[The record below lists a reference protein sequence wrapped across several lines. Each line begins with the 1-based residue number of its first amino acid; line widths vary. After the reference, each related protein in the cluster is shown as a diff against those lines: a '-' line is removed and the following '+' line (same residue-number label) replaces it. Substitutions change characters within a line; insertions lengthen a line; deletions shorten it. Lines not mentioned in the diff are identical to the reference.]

1 MKEPENWLRD
11 FILERLEHEGSVVAI
26 FVGRTGSSKSGSAIS
41 LAYAM
46 DPTFNLDRIVFKI
59 EDFFKISTE
68 NNLPPGSFLVFDDA
82 GVDAGSRRWQ
92 DEKNQAF
99 GAILQTFRY
108 KQLPTLITTPRLG
121 FLDKQVRESVELQFV
136 ATDTKGMFKP
146 FVLYES
152 PKMDGKIWHSYPSVG
167 GAEIKLWPFPPP
179 PQDLFEQYKKKK
191 DEAFQRM
198 IREKF
203 MEIQQEESLR
213 KTILETKEEAIRRHL
228 EIIRIRQE
236 REEMNSES
244 MLRQQT
250 ALEEKKRTAAE
261 REAMRLSKEK
271 AKLEFEIE
279 KQRLRKEEAL
289 ERAKTHEAANEKIS
303 KIIQLKESGMSTV
316 EVAKKV
322 GVTRQYVWK
331 IMRQGR

>member
-46 DPTFNLDRIVFKI
+46 DPTFNLDRIVFRI
-59 EDFFKISTE
+59 EDFFRISTE
-68 NNLPPGSFLVFDDA
+68 NSLPPGSFLVFDDA
-82 GVDAGSRRWQ
+82 GVDAGARRWQ

-146 FVLYES
+146 FMLYES

-167 GAEIKLWPFPPP
+167 GVEIKLWPFPPP
-179 PQDLFEQYKKKK
+179 PQEFFDQYKRKK

-198 IREKF
+198 IKEKF

-213 KTILETKEEAIRRHL
+213 RTILETREETLRRHL
-228 EIIRIRQE
+228 EIVRMRQE
-236 REEMNSES
+236 REEARSES
-244 MLRQQT
+244 MLKQQT
-250 ALEEKKRTAAE
+250 AIEEKKRLATE

-271 AKLEFEIE
+271 IKLESELE
-279 KQRLRKEEAL
+279 KQR
-289 ERAKTHEAANEKIS
+289 
-303 KIIQLKESGMSTV
+303 
-316 EVAKKV
+316 AKKERQEESYKKRLDSEARKARFV
-322 GVTRQYVWK
+322 QMREQGMTYMEIANKEGVSDRYV
-331 IMRQGR
+331 MRVVRGR

>member
-11 FILERLEHEGSVVAI
+11 FIVERLEHEGSVVAI

-46 DPTFNLDRIVFKI
+46 DPTFNLDRIVFRI
-59 EDFFKISTE
+59 EDFFRISTE
-68 NNLPPGSFLVFDDA
+68 NSLPPGSFLVFDDA
-82 GVDAGSRRWQ
+82 GVDAGARRWQ

-136 ATDTKGMFKP
+136 ATDIKGMFKP
-146 FVLYES
+146 FMLYES

-167 GAEIKLWPFPPP
+167 GVEIKLWPFPPP
-179 PQDLFEQYKKKK
+179 PQEFFDRYKRKK

-198 IREKF
+198 IKEKF
-203 MEIQQEESLR
+203 MELQQEESLR
-213 KTILETKEEAIRRHL
+213 RTILETREETLRRHL
-228 EIIRIRQE
+228 EIVRMRQE
-236 REEMNSES
+236 REEARSES
-244 MLRQQT
+244 MLKQQT
-250 ALEEKKRTAAE
+250 AIEEKKRLATE

-271 AKLEFEIE
+271 IKLESELE
-279 KQRLRKEEAL
+279 KQR
-289 ERAKTHEAANEKIS
+289 
-303 KIIQLKESGMSTV
+303 
-316 EVAKKV
+316 AKKERQEESYKKRLDSEARKARFV
-322 GVTRQYVWK
+322 QMREQGMTYMEIANKEGVSDRYV
-331 IMRQGR
+331 MRVVRGR

>member
-11 FILERLEHEGSVVAI
+11 FILERLEHDGSVVAI

-46 DPTFNLDRIVFKI
+46 DPTFNLDRIVFSVD
-59 EDFFKISTE
+59 DFFRISTE
-68 NNLPPGSFLVFDDA
+68 SDLPPGSFIIFDDA
-82 GVDAGSRRWQ
+82 GVGVASRDWQ
-92 DEKNQAF
+92 DEKNKSL

-108 KQLPTLITTPRLG
+108 KQLPTLITTPRIS
-121 FLDKQVRESVELQFV
+121 FIDKQVRESVELQFV

-167 GAEIKLWPFPPP
+167 SVEIKLWPFPPP
-179 PQDLFEQYKKKK
+179 PQELFDQYQKKK

-198 IREKF
+198 LIEKF
-203 MEIQQEESLR
+203 AEIKQEEDLR
-213 KTILETKEEAIRRHL
+213 RTILNTKAESMRRHL
-228 EIIRIRQE
+228 EILRIRQE
-236 REEMNSES
+236 REEQKNES
-244 MLRQQT
+244 MLKQQT
-250 ALEEKKRTAAE
+250 ALEEKRRLAAD
-261 REAMRLSKEK
+261 REAMRYSKEK
-271 AKLEFEIE
+271 RKLELEIE
-279 KQRLRKEEAL
+279 KQRLNKEQEL
-289 ERAKTHEAANEKIS
+289 ERAKIHEASNKKVS
-303 KIIQLKESGMSTV
+303 KIIQLKESGMSTA

>member
-167 GAEIKLWPFPPP
+167 GVEIKLWPFPPP

-236 REEMNSES
+236 REEAKSETQ
-244 MLRQQT
+244 LRQQT
-250 ALEEKKRTAAE
+250 AMEEKKRAAAE
-261 REAMRLSKEK
+261 REVMRLSKEK
-271 AKLEFEIE
+271 IKFETE
-279 KQRLRKEEAL
+279 LRKQQARQERQEEREK
-289 ERAKTHEAANEKIS
+289 ERIDSVARKARMVKMREEGMTYREIAEK
-303 KIIQLKESGMSTV
+303 E
-316 EVAKKV
+316 KV
-322 GVTRQYVWK
+322 TDRYVK
-331 IMRQGR
+331 MVVRGK